1 MSAQSS
7 TPALKLALL
16 LDQQDLI
23 GAIEWTLAT
32 ARRTGLGLAAMTLVP
47 SALPGAGQWLRL
59 SVTAEEPALFPLL
72 VKRLENGVDVREVAV
87 VEESLGQPEA
97 AAARR
102 RDTTNAATSAASPT
116 AAPVH

>member
-1 MSAQSS
+1 MSAQAS
-7 TPALKLALL
+7 TPALQLALL
-16 LDQQDLI
+16 LDQHDLI

-59 SVTAEEPALFPLL
+59 SVTAEEPALFSLL

-87 VEESLGQPEA
+87 VEESLGQPEPT
-97 AAARR
+97 AARR
-102 RDTTNAATSAASPT
+102 RDTANAASPA

>member
-7 TPALKLALL
+7 TPALQLALL

-72 VKRLENGVDVREVAV
+72 VKRLANGVDVREVAV

>member
-1 MSAQSS
+1 MSAQACP
-7 TPALKLALL
+7 PALQLALL
-16 LDQQDLI
+16 LDPHDLI

-59 SVTAEEPALFPLL
+59 SVTAEEPALFSLL

-87 VEESLGQPEA
+87 VEESAGHQETA
-97 AAARR
+97 TARR
-102 RDTTNAATSAASPT
+102 RDTVPANAAAPA